1 MLDFGLSELF
11 FIIIVAVFAIGPK
24 QIPEVLY
31 QLGRFMRRFQAYRH
45 DIQSKFDDF
54 MHEADIAELQRETN
68 KRVQEMYPMTP
79 EQAAEVNRAV
89 IENRKLPP
97 IDEVKE

>member
-11 FIIIVAVFAIGPK
+11 FIVIVAVFAIGPK
-24 QIPEVLY
+24 QIPEILY

-54 MHEADIAELQRETN
+54 MHDADIAELQRVTN
-68 KRVQEMYPMTP
+68 ERVQEMYPMTP
-79 EQAAEVNRAV
+79 EQAAEVNKAV
-89 IENRKLPP
+89 MEGRKLPALE
-97 IDEVKE
+97 EVKE